1 MEKTFNKYVAVIK
14 QLENGKFSISFPDF
28 EGITALAEKEESI
41 EKVAKGILK
50 TKLQELKD
58 ENIEFPVPKSIIE
71 VQKLLGEGE
80 FTTYVSVS
88 NDTKPI
94 INKEN
99 LKGAINNIRSKS
111 EELMKGDLK
120 ENVEKFYNKS
130 EEIVKEKIGNN
141 VKSENYHFIGMI
153 GGIIYALS
161 AFLPIITVSIPFFN
175 MKMRLGATNISDL
188 KEIGGFVDVSKQI
201 FAVRFIVILIIMSGI
216 FAAYSA
222 YRKHNFYFKS
232 AFAISGGLFL
242 AVLIYVFAQLLGLE
256 KEVREYV
263 GFSYAWLGLLTA
275 LILMGV
281 SFILTNKKEEKTED
295 KPEEEE

>member
-1 MEKTFNKYVAVIK
+1 MEKAFNKYIAVIK

-58 ENIEFPVPKSIIE
+58 ENIEFPVPKSIVE

-88 NDTKPI
+88 NEAKPI

-111 EELMKGDLK
+111 EEIMKGDLK

-130 EEIVKEKIGNN
+130 EEIVKDKIGNN

-175 MKMRLGATNISDL
+175 MKMRLGAANISDL

-201 FAVRFIVILIIMSGI
+201 FAVRFIVILVIMSGI
-216 FAAYSA
+216 FTAYSA

-275 LILMGV
+275 LILMGI
-281 SFILTNKKEEKTED
+281 SFILTNKKEEKSED

>member
-242 AVLIYVFAQLLGLE
+242 TVLIYVFAQLLGLE

>member
-1 MEKTFNKYVAVIK
+1 MEKAFNKYIAVIK

-50 TKLQELKD
+50 TKLQEFKD
-58 ENIEFPVPKSIIE
+58 ENIEFPAPKSIVE

-80 FTTYVSVS
+80 FTTYVSIS
-88 NDTKPI
+88 NEAKPI

-111 EELMKGDLK
+111 EEIMKGDLK

-130 EEIVKEKIGNN
+130 EEIVKDKIGNN

-175 MKMRLGATNISDL
+175 MKMRLGAANISDL

-201 FAVRFIVILIIMSGI
+201 FAVRFIVILVIMSGI
-216 FAAYSA
+216 FTAYSA

-275 LILMGV
+275 LILMGI
-281 SFILTNKKEEKTED
+281 SFILTNKKEEKPED

>member
-1 MEKTFNKYVAVIK
+1 MEKIFNKYIAVVK

-58 ENIEFPVPKSIIE
+58 ENIELPAPKSIIE

-80 FTTYVSVS
+80 FTTYVSIS

-99 LKGAINNIRSKS
+99 LKGAINTIRSKS
-111 EELMKGDLK
+111 EEIMKGDLK

-141 VKSENYHFIGMI
+141 VKSENYHSIGMI

-161 AFLPIITVSIPFFN
+161 AFLPIITVNIPFFN

-201 FAVRFIVILIIMSGI
+201 FAIRFIVILIIMSGI
-216 FAAYSA
+216 FTAYSA

-242 AVLIYVFAQLLGLE
+242 VVLIYVFAQLLGLE

-263 GFSYAWLGLLTA
+263 GFSYAWLGFLIA
-275 LILMGV
+275 LILMGI

>member
-1 MEKTFNKYVAVIK
+1 MEKAFNKYIAVIK

-50 TKLQELKD
+50 TKLHELKD
-58 ENIEFPVPKSIIE
+58 ENIEFPAPKSIVE

-80 FTTYVSVS
+80 FTTYVSIS
-88 NDTKPI
+88 NEAKPI

-111 EELMKGDLK
+111 EEIMKGDLK

-130 EEIVKEKIGNN
+130 EEIVKDKIGNN

-175 MKMRLGATNISDL
+175 MKMRLGAANISDL

-201 FAVRFIVILIIMSGI
+201 FAVRFIVILVIMSGI
-216 FAAYSA
+216 FTAYSA

-263 GFSYAWLGLLTA
+263 GFSYAWLGFLTA

-281 SFILTNKKEEKTED
+281 SFILTNKKEEKPED

>member
-1 MEKTFNKYVAVIK
+1 MEKAFNKYIAVIK

-58 ENIEFPVPKSIIE
+58 ENIEFPAPKSIVE

-80 FTTYVSVS
+80 FTTYVSIS
-88 NDTKPI
+88 NEAKAI

-111 EELMKGDLK
+111 EEIMKGDLK

-130 EEIVKEKIGNN
+130 EEIVKDKIGNN

-175 MKMRLGATNISDL
+175 MKMRLGAANISDL

-201 FAVRFIVILIIMSGI
+201 FAVRFIVILVIMSGI

-222 YRKHNFYFKS
+222 YR
-232 AFAISGGLFL
+232 
-242 AVLIYVFAQLLGLE
+242 
-256 KEVREYV
+256 
-263 GFSYAWLGLLTA
+263 
-275 LILMGV
+275 
-281 SFILTNKKEEKTED
+281 
-295 KPEEEE
+295 

>member
-1 MEKTFNKYVAVIK
+1 MEKTLNKYIAVIK

-50 TKLQELKD
+50 TKFQELKD
-58 ENIEFPVPKSIIE
+58 ENIEFPAPKSIVE

-80 FTTYVSVS
+80 FTTYVSIS
-88 NDTKPI
+88 NEAKPI

-111 EELMKGDLK
+111 EEIMKGDLK

-130 EEIVKEKIGNN
+130 EEIVKDKIGNN

-175 MKMRLGATNISDL
+175 MKMRLGAANISDL

-201 FAVRFIVILIIMSGI
+201 FAVRFIVILVIMSGI
-216 FAAYSA
+216 FTAYSA

-275 LILMGV
+275 LILMGI
-281 SFILTNKKEEKTED
+281 SFILTNKKEEKPEG

>member
-1 MEKTFNKYVAVIK
+1 MEKAFNKYIAVIK
-14 QLENGKFSISFPDF
+14 QLESGKFSISFPDF

-58 ENIEFPVPKSIIE
+58 ENIEFPAPKSIVE

-80 FTTYVSVS
+80 FTTYVSIS
-88 NDTKPI
+88 NEAKPI

-130 EEIVKEKIGNN
+130 EEIVKDKIGNN

-175 MKMRLGATNISDL
+175 MKMRLGAANISDL

-201 FAVRFIVILIIMSGI
+201 FAVRFIVILVIMSGI
-216 FAAYSA
+216 FTAYSA

-275 LILMGV
+275 LILMGI
-281 SFILTNKKEEKTED
+281 SFILTNKKEEKPED

>member
-1 MEKTFNKYVAVIK
+1 
-14 QLENGKFSISFPDF
+14 
-28 EGITALAEKEESI
+28 
-41 EKVAKGILK
+41 
-50 TKLQELKD
+50 
-58 ENIEFPVPKSIIE
+58 
-71 VQKLLGEGE
+71 
-80 FTTYVSVS
+80 
-88 NDTKPI
+88 
-94 INKEN
+94 
-99 LKGAINNIRSKS
+99 
-111 EELMKGDLK
+111 MKGDLK

-130 EEIVKEKIGNN
+130 EEIVKDKIGNN

-175 MKMRLGATNISDL
+175 MKMRLGAANISDL

-201 FAVRFIVILIIMSGI
+201 FAVRFIVILVIMSGI
-216 FAAYSA
+216 FTAYSA

-275 LILMGV
+275 LILMGI
-281 SFILTNKKEEKTED
+281 SFILTNKKEEKPED